1 MTRFQ
6 MTTVPFSVV
15 LGLSLAT
22 LPAAAQPGG
31 THKTPRVQTASPK
44 GAPKLALGGHGH
56 GGQAVAPKTT
66 GAKAPAK
73 MTTGSSNK
81 AATAK
86 APKKSTTGSSNRTAA
101 VKAPKNTT
109 GSART
114 ATAAGAN
121 SGATGP
127 SIGSSNA
134 SAGSN
139 SSGGSATTLSKAQQ
153 QLTNNHRLRQKIES
167 RLPAGSDAIACAAG
181 FRNLGQF
188 EAAVNASH
196 NQGYSFEALKALM
209 TGPEQLSLGQAK
221 KRLSTSA
228 GTPPAGANATNAGT
242 PAGSSSSNAGTTTGA
257 TRPGAGTP
265 SDSNA
270 TNARTPAG
278 SSSSNAGT
286 ATGSNSTAAAAPGGS
301 NNAGA
306 GATTSRGTPSTGTNQ
321 AAKSKTRTPGGR

>member
-242 PAGSSSSNAGTTTGA
+242 PAGSSSSNAGT
-257 TRPGAGTP
+257 
-265 SDSNA
+265 
-270 TNARTPAG
+270 
-278 SSSSNAGT
+278 